1 MSEEL
6 SLPTQLIEKATGHP
20 VPDTLVMASLVVLG
34 SAVALPLMRRRFSV
48 SEPGAGQQVLE
59 GIVVFMR
66 DLLRQVAGPH
76 GRRYIGLPGTFF
88 VFILLC
94 NLCGMVPGLG
104 TPTGT
109 SPGVTFGLSFFA
121 FFYYQTQGFLAAGPR
136 AYVQH
141 YFGPVPLRG
150 FPLPM
155 SIPLNLFLGL
165 LFPFIE
171 ILSHL
176 SRALTLSVRLFG
188 NIHAE
193 HVASLK
199 FLTLA
204 PFGAPLL
211 MSALGAFGSV
221 LQAFIFFFLTSIY
234 IGLFVSHEH

>member
-6 SLPTQLIEKATGHP
+6 SLPTQLIEAATGHQ
-20 VPDTLVMASLVVLG
+20 VPDTLVMGSLVVLG

-48 SEPGAGQQVLE
+48 SEPGAAQQILE

-76 GRRYIGLPGTFF
+76 GGRYIGVPGTFF
-88 VFILLC
+88 IFILLC
-94 NLCGMVPGLG
+94 NLCGIIPGLG
-104 TPTGT
+104 APTGM

-121 FFYYQTQGFLAAGPR
+121 FFYYQIQGFLAAGPLG
-136 AYVQH
+136 YVQH

-150 FPLPM
+150 FPLSM
-155 SIPLNLFLGL
+155 SIPLNFFLGL
-165 LFPFIE
+165 LFPCIE
-171 ILSHL
+171 LISHL
-176 SRALTLSVRLFG
+176 SRALTLSIRLFG

-193 HVASLK
+193 HVASLQ
-199 FLTLA
+199 FLALA

-211 MSALGAFGSV
+211 MSVLGAFVSV